1 MPYGRQRNRR
11 SIRIT
16 PHTRRQILEDVDL
29 MVSSCPNLRKVN
41 IVVHYKNA
49 IMDDTHGQVRM

>member
-1 MPYGRQRNRR
+1 
-11 SIRIT
+11 
-16 PHTRRQILEDVDL
+16 

-49 IMDDTHGQVRM
+49 IMDDTHNQVLVFSTRIPKGLSGL